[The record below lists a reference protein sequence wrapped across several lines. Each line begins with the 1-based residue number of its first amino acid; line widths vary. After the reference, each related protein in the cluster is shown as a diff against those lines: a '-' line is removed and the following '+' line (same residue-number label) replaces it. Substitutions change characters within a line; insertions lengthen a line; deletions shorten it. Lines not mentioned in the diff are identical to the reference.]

1 MFECNLCQPKRIF
14 NSDIAY
20 DVHKQTH
27 INSEKEVIGQIQQHE
42 NNKIIEE
49 ALNSIEDLG
58 KTLEVS
64 KMGLFSNEEPKQDV
78 IQQPNIVR
86 QYLFELHLEII
97 ETKDKKF
104 IKVLEEINKKIL
116 ELMNDNY
123 DIVVKHQKTEKQF

>member
-1 MFECNLCQPKRIF
+1 MFECNLCQPMRTF
-14 NSDIAY
+14 ESGDAY
-20 DVHKQTH
+20 NIHKNFHVQ
-27 INSEKEVIGQIQQHE
+27 SEQQVVKELEEKE
-42 NNKIIEE
+42 NNKVIEE

-64 KMGLFSNEEPKQDV
+64 KMALFSKEEPKQDV
-78 IQQPNIVR
+78 TQQPNIVR
-86 QYLFELHLEII
+86 QYLFELQLEVI